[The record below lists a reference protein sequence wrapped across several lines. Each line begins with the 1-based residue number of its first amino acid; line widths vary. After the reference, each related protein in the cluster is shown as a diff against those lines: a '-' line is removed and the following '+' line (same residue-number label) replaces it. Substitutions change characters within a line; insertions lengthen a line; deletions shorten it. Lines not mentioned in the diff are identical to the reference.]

1 MAFRIARSLSHA
13 AWVAVALGLA
23 ACGGDNTETEPE
35 VAATQVAPDQGAAN
49 PADPRGPSDMGEQAR
64 DGITR
69 YSCDGGWT
77 VELTGDTARV
87 SALDGRVID
96 LPVTD
101 RSPPLYAGEALEFS
115 LDEGGATLGQDEGGP
130 FACERD

>member
-1 MAFRIARSLSHA
+1 MAFRIVHPFPLAVL
-13 AWVAVALGLA
+13 AVALGLA
-23 ACGGDNTETEPE
+23 ACGGDSTETEPE
-35 VAATQVAPDQGAAN
+35 FAATQVAPDQGERH
-49 PADPRGPSDMGEQAR
+49 PSDPRGASDLGDQAD
-64 DGITR
+64 DGVTR

-77 VELTGDTARV
+77 VELTADMARV

-115 LDEGGATLGQDEGGP
+115 LDESGATLARDEGGL
-130 FACERD
+130 FACKRD